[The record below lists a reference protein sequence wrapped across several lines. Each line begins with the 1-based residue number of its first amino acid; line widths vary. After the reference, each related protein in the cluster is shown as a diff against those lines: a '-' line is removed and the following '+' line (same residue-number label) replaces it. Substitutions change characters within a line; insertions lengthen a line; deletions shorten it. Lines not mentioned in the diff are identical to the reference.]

1 MIMLARKTPTPDK
14 AFCATAPPS
23 SIAHLVGRIHRH
35 GDVHTGQEAQ
45 ERSAG
50 AETYM
55 QPRCVSGV
63 SDVEERRVA
72 RSAHW
77 LRTTRDQPLC
87 STQPTGMRTVP
98 RLANGSPMDLLFAI
112 QDDVLKQKEQEAV
125 NYFSHVQELREI
137 ILTTRPARDVVAT
150 LKVRCISAERLN
162 GCRGNRVTGIDSMGC
177 VDWER
182 RVRELRDIVAITV
195 WDDSTAFRQRNIDFR
210 PGAVYVLHQVDYL
223 GFHDGIA
230 NGTVHYEVNNA
241 YKIREVSPPLSK
253 LK

>member
-55 QPRCVSGV
+55 QP

-98 RLANGSPMDLLFAI
+98 R
-112 QDDVLKQKEQEAV
+112 DDVLKQKEQEAV

>member
-1 MIMLARKTPTPDK
+1 
-14 AFCATAPPS
+14 
-23 SIAHLVGRIHRH
+23 
-35 GDVHTGQEAQ
+35 
-45 ERSAG
+45 
-50 AETYM
+50 
-55 QPRCVSGV
+55 
-63 SDVEERRVA
+63 
-72 RSAHW
+72 
-77 LRTTRDQPLC
+77 
-87 STQPTGMRTVP
+87 
-98 RLANGSPMDLLFAI
+98 MDLLFAI

-137 ILTTRPARDVVAT
+137 IMTTRPARDVVAT